1 MLLLL
6 LNIPAMR
13 IQHASTPARPMV
25 TRVARSTAMLDAATA
40 LSSPL
45 IDPIATGFEIV
56 TLVPQPFWLLLVLLP
71 NWRGTRAIFEPIW
84 PLALLAA
91 VHLGIVVLSTQGSPE
106 VTALALTLAADSN
119 TTETR
124 ILTMPR

>member
-1 MLLLL
+1 
-6 LNIPAMR
+6 
-13 IQHASTPARPMV
+13 
-25 TRVARSTAMLDAATA
+25 MLDAATA